1 MGHNK
6 LLMTLACLAVAG
18 TASANAVTDWN
29 AIAMEKITAGR
40 GGPFGTT
47 DMALVQIA
55 VHDAVQAIERRFEP
69 YHAEVKGANGSRSAA
84 VAAAVRTMLVHMYS
98 PEAAA
103 DVERLYNESLASKG
117 LHGDPGL
124 EVGEQVA
131 MNILPLRRLP
141 PNPLPAPFVGEA
153 TIGKWRPTESL
164 LGNPPAP
171 PPLSPMLMPW
181 LSALDPFALTSPAR
195 FRADPPPVL
204 TSLRYTK
211 DYKEVRELG
220 SLTSTKRSERQTDV
234 AYFYSENF
242 FTQWNRTLRWI
253 ADRYHLRTGD
263 TARLFAL
270 ANMAMADSVITVW
283 DSKLHYNYWRP
294 ITAIRQGDNDGNP
307 HTVGDVTW
315 QPLINTPNY
324 PDYTSGA
331 NGVSAAMTRTMQN
344 FFGTDWVTFEVSSV
358 APQVKQ
364 KTRVYRRFSDAAQDV
379 VDARIY
385 LGIHFRFADTA
396 ARDQG
401 RRVADWTFD
410 HFLLPMDGS
419 GKDPHH

>member
-6 LLMTLACLAVAG
+6 LLITLACLAVTG

-40 GGPFGTT
+40 PGPFGTT

-55 VHDAVQAIERRFEP
+55 VHDSVQAIEKRFEP
-69 YHAEVKGANGSRSAA
+69 YHAEVKGAKGSRSAA
-84 VAAAVRTMLVHMYS
+84 VAAAVRTMLVNMYS
-98 PEAAA
+98 PETAA
-103 DVERLYNESLASKG
+103 DVERLYNEYLANKG

-124 EVGEQVA
+124 EVGQQVA
-131 MNILPLRRLP
+131 LNLLPLRRQP
-141 PNPLPAPFVGEA
+141 PNPLPPPFVGEPV
-153 TIGKWRPTESL
+153 TGKWRPT
-164 LGNPPAP
+164 PQ
-171 PPLSPMLMPW
+171 PLAPMLTPW
-181 LSALDPFALTSPAR
+181 LGGLDPFTLTSPAR
-195 FRADPPPVL
+195 FRADPPPAV
-204 TSLRYTK
+204 TSVRYTR
-211 DYKEVRELG
+211 DYKEVKDLG
-220 SLTSTKRSERQTDV
+220 SLNSTKRSERQTDV

-242 FTQWNRTLRWI
+242 FTQWNRALRWL
-253 ADRYHLRTGD
+253 ADHYQLRTGD

-270 ANMAMADSVITVW
+270 ANMSMADSLITVW
-283 DSKLHYNYWRP
+283 NSKVHYNYWRP
-294 ITAIRQGDNDGNP
+294 ITAIQEGDNDGNP
-307 HTVGDVTW
+307 NTVGDVQW

-358 APQVKQ
+358 APQVQQ
-364 KTRVYRRFSDAAQDV
+364 KTRVYRRFSDASQDV

-401 RRVADWTFD
+401 RHVADWAFD

-419 GKDPHH
+419 GKDAHH